1 MLYNLIY
8 RGRCFYMSNPFRNY
22 TLRMT
27 DVRRSD
33 NDMKFRGRI
42 SYRAM
47 RIIASFFVLLSSI
60 GTILMVYESL
70 LDTET
75 QKSQIEVLENIT
87 TIFTVLSFSAM
98 PLMILSKFYLVIR
111 NRESFRSMILK
122 FLALTLTFYAIFL
135 IVYFHFGMTLINV
148 LYEGPSLQEKMALL
162 DSIIKSVFSSFLSF
176 NLFIDIF
183 LCTLTAFF
191 FTYRPKKY
199 FQGKKLIIFRC
210 FAALPIIYD
219 LASMTLRGL
228 DKAAIVNVP
237 AVILPLFSVKPPLL
251 FIIFLSLIAYVKIR
265 ERIYIKKG
273 GTHEGYNEY
282 MKSNHASFHFALFT
296 SISLLIASAIDI
308 ILLYTLY
315 KGVDLEAPETPTYI
329 IFLNTMG
336 VGRLAYGFIVVPFVF
351 FSNYNIY
358 HKNQMI
364 DSLLP
369 VVFFGLTIITFIE
382 GFFQIF
388 LRLMR

>member
-1 MLYNLIY
+1 
-8 RGRCFYMSNPFRNY
+8 MSN
-22 TLRMT
+22 
-27 DVRRSD
+27 
-33 NDMKFRGRI
+33 
-42 SYRAM
+42 
-47 RIIASFFVLLSSI
+47 
-60 GTILMVYESL
+60 
-70 LDTET
+70 
-75 QKSQIEVLENIT
+75 
-87 TIFTVLSFSAM
+87 
-98 PLMILSKFYLVIR
+98 
-111 NRESFRSMILK
+111 
-122 FLALTLTFYAIFL
+122 
-135 IVYFHFGMTLINV
+135 
-148 LYEGPSLQEKMALL
+148 
-162 DSIIKSVFSSFLSF
+162 
-176 NLFIDIF
+176 
-183 LCTLTAFF
+183 
-191 FTYRPKKY
+191 
-199 FQGKKLIIFRC
+199 
-210 FAALPIIYD
+210 
-219 LASMTLRGL
+219 
-228 DKAAIVNVP
+228 
-237 AVILPLFSVKPPLL
+237 

-358 HKNQMI
+358 HKNPII